1 MKMNHV
7 SKLSLGLAMFLLVG
21 TLGCSRSDKPSLAEV
36 KGKLMKEGKPFV
48 NAQVEFYPTVNGAA
62 SYGETDETGS
72 FTLYYSTGDPG
83 AAIGDHKV
91 TVIGG
96 HVAGDPSPPAPA
108 ETIAPTISTEEMAEG
123 TLQPVGMAPQGRS
136 RSKDGSPSRV
146 EGLTAKVESG
156 PNEII
161 LSL

>member
-1 MKMNHV
+1 MNYV
-7 SKLSLGLAMFLLVG
+7 SKLSLGLVICLLVG

-48 NAQVEFYPTVNGAA
+48 NAQVEFYPTVDGAA

-72 FTLYYSTGDPG
+72 FTLFYSTGDPG

-96 HVAGDPSPPAPA
+96 HVAGDPSPPTP
-108 ETIAPTISTEEMAEG
+108 EVVAPTTSTEEMAEG

-136 RSKDGSPSRV
+136 RNKDGSPSRV

-156 PNEII
+156 ANDII
-161 LSL
+161 LNL